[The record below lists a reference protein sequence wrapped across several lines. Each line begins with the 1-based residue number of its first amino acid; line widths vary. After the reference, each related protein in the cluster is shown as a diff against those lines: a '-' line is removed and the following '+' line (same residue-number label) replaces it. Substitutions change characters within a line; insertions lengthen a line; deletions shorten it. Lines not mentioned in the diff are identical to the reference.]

1 MSNSTTA
8 PSAAW
13 LGFAPRFVRRIPRL
27 LETQRL
33 LFVIVLLTTMFL
45 VLLPVVLL
53 IANSFVESLPN
64 QPLRLGFDAWAHAVE
79 SPLIMG
85 SLKNSALLLLAT
97 HSISLPVAV
106 MIAWVLARTDLPYR
120 NGIEFMFWIS
130 FFMPT
135 LSILMGWI
143 LCLDPEYGLL
153 NKLVELLPFVDKG
166 PFNIFSFGGI
176 VWGHLAS
183 HAITIKVMLLTP
195 IFRNIDSSFEE
206 ASAICGANRIK
217 TMIRIMVPAVTPA
230 IIAITLIAM
239 IRAMQSFEI
248 EMVLGAPIRLYVY
261 STLVYSLIEQ
271 EPPDFGAAS
280 ALATI
285 GLACLLPLIF
295 AQRWF
300 GLRRQYVSVSG
311 RMKSAP
317 IRLGR
322 WKVPVFLA
330 LCTVVLILTVIP
342 VIFLGL
348 TSTMKLFGFFQIAEP
363 WTLSHWTTVFGDE
376 AFRQSLMNTF
386 QMSIGAALVAVV
398 LLSLVAYFSVRSA
411 FKARSALDFVS
422 WLPAAVPGVL
432 FSLGLL
438 YAFLEIPLFR
448 PLYGSMALMIIAAVV
463 GSMTLGTQIFKSTM
477 LQLSRDLEEAS
488 AVTGATW
495 LRTFRSVVLPLVVP
509 TVLLVGITIF
519 VTSAREIASVALV
532 SSAGTRTLSLLQLDY
547 MVQGRYGPAAVISFI
562 VILMSTGLALI
573 ARALGL
579 KVGLRN

>member
-1 MSNSTTA
+1 M
-8 PSAAW
+8 
-13 LGFAPRFVRRIPRL
+13 
-27 LETQRL
+27 ETQRL
-33 LFVIVLLTTMFL
+33 LFAIVLLTTAFL

-53 IANSFVESLPN
+53 ISYSFVESLPG
-64 QPLRLGFDAWAHAVE
+64 QPLNLGFDAWRHAVE

-85 SLKNSALLLLAT
+85 SLVNSVLLLLST

-106 MIAWVLARTDLPYR
+106 VIAWVLARTDLPFR
-120 NGIEFMFWIS
+120 NGFEFMFWIS

-153 NKLVELLPFVDKG
+153 NKLFELLPFVDKG
-166 PFNIFSFGGI
+166 PFNIFSFWGI
-176 VWGHLAS
+176 VWGHLAT

-206 ASAICGANRIK
+206 ASAICGANRV
-217 TMIRIMVPAVTPA
+217 TTLIRVMVPAVTPA
-230 IIAITLIAM
+230 ILAITLIAM

-248 EMVLGAPIRLYVY
+248 EMVLGSPIRLYVY

-285 GLACLLPLIF
+285 GLGCLLPLIF
-295 AQRWF
+295 AQRWV

-311 RMKSAP
+311 RMKSASV
-317 IRLGR
+317 RLGPWR
-322 WKVPVFLA
+322 TPVFLA
-330 LCTVVLILTVIP
+330 ICTVVLILTVIP
-342 VIFLGL
+342 IVFLGL
-348 TSTMKLFGFFQIAEP
+348 TSTMKLFGFFNIPEP
-363 WTLSHWTTVFGDE
+363 WTWGHWATVFADE
-376 AFRQSLMNTF
+376 SFRQSVINTL
-386 QMSIGAALVAVV
+386 QMSAGAALVAIV
-398 LLSLVAYFSVRSA
+398 LLSLIAYFSVRSS
-411 FKARSALDFVS
+411 FKGRSLLDFVS

-448 PLYGSMALMIIAAVV
+448 PLYGSMALMIIAAVM
-463 GSMTLGTQIFKSTM
+463 GSMTLGTQIFKSAM
-477 LQLSRDLEEAS
+477 LQLSRDIEEAS
-488 AVTGATW
+488 AVSGATW
-495 LRTFRSVVLPLVVP
+495 LRTFRSVVLPIVVP

-519 VTSAREIASVALV
+519 ITAAREIASVSLV
-532 SSAGTRTLSLLQLDY
+532 ATGGTKTLSLLQLDY

-562 VILMSTGLALI
+562 VILMSTGLALA

-579 KVGLRN
+579 RIGLKN